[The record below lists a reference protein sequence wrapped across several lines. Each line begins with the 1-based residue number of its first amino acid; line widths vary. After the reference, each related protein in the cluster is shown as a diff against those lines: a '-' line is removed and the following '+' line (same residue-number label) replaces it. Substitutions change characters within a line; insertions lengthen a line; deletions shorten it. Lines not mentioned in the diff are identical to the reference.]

1 MRAFTGACVCLC
13 VAELLLSGFRWICA
27 PVKMYMK
34 EWDGGEGCH
43 DDVCKPNVCMA
54 CIESRRLCTL
64 PITHLCRSLVLE
76 DGSVWHGTAFGYT
89 GVEGKNANLFIYLC
103 IVRL

>member
-43 DDVCKPNVCMA
+43 DDVCKPNVCMYGLH
-54 CIESRRLCTL
+54 RVTTTL
-64 PITHLCRSLVLE
+64 YVTYYSLVPQF
-76 DGSVWHGTAFGYT
+76 GAGRRFSVAWHSLW
-89 GVEGKNANLFIYLC
+89 VHW
-103 IVRL
+103 R